1 MIMEGLVEITG
12 EEFPPH
18 TYFLNPEGKLFA
30 YIRVNDGKLIEFK
43 KPLAF
48 YKSRRKF
55 KKVTHGTFTENYS
68 ENFRKKE
75 KEKV

>member
-1 MIMEGLVEITG
+1 MEGLVEITG

-43 KPLAF
+43 KPLSF

-55 KKVTHGTFTENYS
+55 KKVTHDTFTDNYS
-68 ENFRKKE
+68 DNFLKKE
-75 KEKV
+75 KV